1 MINLF
6 YCHSKNHILWWT
18 TAVYNTSSIAISLES
33 KHQTHILSCALLP
46 TIGAD
51 VDKQARNSRI
61 RACLNHCT
69 SQCAAHKDKPF
80 MSVIV
85 NWCRS
90 QLGFLLVRF
99 LIHFL
104 FSLCSYLE
112 LLFKITVSYEEFKTL
127 ISHTLSRKNRNVT
140 QQFPCHIFCEDSRN
154 PKWATQHFV

>member
-1 MINLF
+1 MPF
-6 YCHSKNHILWWT
+6 KEPYFVRWQ
-18 TAVYNTSSIAISLES
+18 AVYNASSIWAISLEIER
-33 KHQTHILSCALLP
+33 QLHILSCALLP

-51 VDKQARNSRI
+51 VDKQARNSCI
-61 RACLNHCT
+61 WACLNHCR

-90 QLGFLLVRF
+90 QLGFILVRF

-104 FSLCSYLE
+104 FSLCSYLK

-127 ISHTLSRKNRNVT
+127 ISHTLSQKTRNVT
-140 QQFPCHIFCEDSRN
+140 QQFPCHIFCEDSKY
-154 PKWATQHFV
+154 PKWATLYFV